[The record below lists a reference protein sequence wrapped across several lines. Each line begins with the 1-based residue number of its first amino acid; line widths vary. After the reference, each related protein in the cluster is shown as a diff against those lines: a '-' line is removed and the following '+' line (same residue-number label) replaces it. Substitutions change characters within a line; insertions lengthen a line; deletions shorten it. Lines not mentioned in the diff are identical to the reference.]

1 MLTILVDE
9 NIEGYAEYLSR
20 LLFSSTWS
28 DISSLLGLRIV
39 KFEESG
45 LVKGTHD
52 EQVWEFC
59 QQQHFYLI
67 TDNRNRDKPD
77 SLESM
82 IRTRNLRTS
91 LPVFTIS
98 DIKRFRSDRDYVEA
112 VVAKLLDYLV
122 DADNILGTG
131 RLYLP

>member
-1 MLTILVDE
+1 
-9 NIEGYAEYLSR
+9 
-20 LLFSSTWS
+20 
-28 DISSLLGLRIV
+28 
-39 KFEESG
+39 
-45 LVKGTHD
+45 
-52 EQVWEFC
+52 
-59 QQQHFYLI
+59 
-67 TDNRNRDKPD
+67 
-77 SLESM
+77 M

>member
-1 MLTILVDE
+1 VLTILVDE

-59 QQQHFYLI
+59 Q
-67 TDNRNRDKPD
+67 
-77 SLESM
+77 
-82 IRTRNLRTS
+82 
-91 LPVFTIS
+91 
-98 DIKRFRSDRDYVEA
+98 
-112 VVAKLLDYLV
+112 
-122 DADNILGTG
+122 
-131 RLYLP
+131 